1 MAKKGK
7 KNTLKI
13 DFSNVESGGKCP
25 DGQFK
30 ATVKEITTETSDS
43 SGADYLKVKLEASN
57 DATLYTNLSLQP
69 QALWKMRDFLEA
81 CGRDVP
87 KKAVDIDLDDI
98 VGDELGVIVENEV
111 YQGKRRPNVT
121 GFMLADEVDESENE
135 EEEEEEEEEAPKAKG
150 KKKEEKAPAKS
161 SKKTSK
167 KEEEEEEESEEEE
180 EEEEAPKKSSKKS
193 DKKSSKKSKDEEE
206 EEEEEEEEAPKSKK
220 KSGGKSKFAVG
231 DKVEFED
238 DGDEY
243 TGKVTEVDGDA
254 ITVKVGKDEWQL
266 EPSDLT
272 KV

>member
-7 KNTLKI
+7 KNSLRL
-13 DFSNVESGGKCP
+13 DFTNVESGGKCP
-25 DGQFK
+25 DGQYK
-30 ATVKEITTETSDS
+30 ATVKEISQETSDN
-43 SGADYLKVKLEASN
+43 SGSDYLKVKLEASN
-57 DATLYTNLSLQP
+57 DSTLFTNLSLQP

-98 VGDELGVIVENEV
+98 IGDELGVIVENET
-111 YQGKRRPNVT
+111 YQGKRRPNVV
-121 GFMLADEVDESENE
+121 GFMLADEVDESENDE
-135 EEEEEEEEEAPKAKG
+135 GEEEEEEEEAPKSKG
-150 KKKEEKAPAKS
+150 KKKEEKAKS

-167 KEEEEEEESEEEE
+167 KDEEEEEEESEEE

-193 DKKSSKKSKDEEE
+193 DKKSSKKEAEE

-243 TGKVTEVDGDA
+243 TGKITEIDGDA

>member
-180 EEEEAPKKSSKKS
+180 
-193 DKKSSKKSKDEEE
+193 
-206 EEEEEEEEAPKSKK
+206 APKSKK